1 MNRMIIPSP
10 ARSEPPSPSTSRANA
25 KARTRARVLQAARS
39 LFMERGYEAATIRDI
54 ASRADLSTGAVFASF
69 SDKADLFKAVLA
81 EDHERQLDAME
92 SARLDDLPVRKALL
106 AMFRVAY
113 QFHLDQLPLLRA
125 ATGLS

>member
-54 ASRADLSTGAVFASF
+54 ASRADLPAQMTNW
-69 SDKADLFKAVLA
+69 KA
-81 EDHERQLDAME
+81 
-92 SARLDDLPVRKALL
+92 
-106 AMFRVAY
+106 
-113 QFHLDQLPLLRA
+113 
-125 ATGLS
+125 G